1 MNVGSPRST
10 ISTSAHRPHHHN
22 RPADHN
28 KDAQHDQPNDGKD
41 AAQIGAIG
49 DTALGD
55 KVLAVALLAEAAVP
69 AADGIRVEL
78 GAVKVT
84 VAVLEG
90 AVHSVG

>member
-10 ISTSAHRPHHHN
+10 ISTSAHRPHQHN
-22 RPADHN
+22 RPTDHN
-28 KDAQHDQPNDGKD
+28 KDAQHDQPNDGED
-41 AAQIGAIG
+41 TAQIGAIG

-55 KVLAVALLAEAAVP
+55 EVLTVALLADAAVP

-84 VAVLEG
+84 VAGLAG
-90 AVHSVG
+90 AVHSV